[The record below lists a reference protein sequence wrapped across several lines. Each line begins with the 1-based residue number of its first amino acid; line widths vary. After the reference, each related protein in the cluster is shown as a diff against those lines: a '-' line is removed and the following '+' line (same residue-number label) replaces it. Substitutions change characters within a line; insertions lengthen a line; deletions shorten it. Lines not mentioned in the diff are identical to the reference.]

1 MEELNLK
8 ENVQKWLTL
17 SLNDPVVK
25 ILVKNSILTK
35 IQLETLLIDILAA
48 NISRKSLN
56 TEEKAKLRLLK
67 VGVSRGSFNRTLR
80 QARRNVIQSIYTVL
94 LLGYLGVFEDT
105 RLDPFLEVANKLRTY
120 MTAYR
125 DIMKAEGIM
134 DEHLRLVKMLRDELE
149 ASLEKLSNPKTLA
162 NM

>member
-1 MEELNLK
+1 MNLK

-17 SLNDPVVK
+17 SLNDPIVK
-25 ILVKNSILTK
+25 ILIKNSILTK

-67 VGVSRGSFNRTLR
+67 EGVSRGSFNRTLR
-80 QARRNVIQSIYTVL
+80 QARRNVIQSLYTVL

-125 DIMKAEGIM
+125 DIMKGEGVM

-149 ASLEKLSNPKTLA
+149 ASLDRLSNPKMLA
-162 NM
+162 DM